1 MSAMSEIKAYRRPD
15 GRVGIRNYVLV
26 ISMVSCSN
34 TVTERIARTT
44 GTIPVVHEQGCCE
57 FEHDH
62 ARTKLA
68 LIAAGRNP
76 NVGAVLLVG
85 LGCEQTN
92 IEDVRACVAE
102 TGKPVEAILI
112 QREGG
117 SPEAER
123 KGVDIVRRLK
133 GVCESQERVPCRV
146 ADLVVGVQ
154 CGGSDWTTA
163 ISANPVIGAMTD
175 LVVAAGGS
183 VLMSEVAG
191 FPGSE
196 HIVASRAVSHDVG
209 LQVLDMISELRAEY
223 IETYGQKIEEVNPT
237 PGNKAGGITTLVEK
251 SMGNIKKMGTSPV
264 QGVLKLGQAIPHPG
278 LWVIDNRAQ
287 GPDPFNLTGLAM
299 QGAVVTAFSSGRGS
313 PVGNAVMPTLKLTGN
328 PETFRKLGSITDFN
342 AGAVIEGATIPE
354 TGKALYAL
362 LLEIAGGRETKSE
375 INGNF
380 EYIVPREAAR
390 KKRDACPLS

>member
-1 MSAMSEIKAYRRPD
+1 
-15 GRVGIRNYVLV
+15 V
-26 ISMVSCSN
+26 
-34 TVTERIARTT
+34 RTDE
-44 GTIPVVHEQGCCE
+44 HRGCQQA
-57 FEHDH
+57 HSGD
-62 ARTKLA
+62 
-68 LIAAGRNP
+68 
-76 NVGAVLLVG
+76 
-85 LGCEQTN
+85 
-92 IEDVRACVAE
+92 
-102 TGKPVEAILI
+102 GKPVEAILI

-133 GVCESQERVPCRV
+133 ALCESQERVPCRI

-163 ISANPVIGAMTD
+163 LSANPVIGAMTD

-251 SMGNIKKMGTSPV
+251 SMGNIKKMGASPV
-264 QGVLKLGQAIPHPG
+264 QASSSSARPSRI
-278 LWVIDNRAQ
+278 RA
-287 GPDPFNLTGLAM
+287 
-299 QGAVVTAFSSGRGS
+299 SG
-313 PVGNAVMPTLKLTGN
+313 
-328 PETFRKLGSITDFN
+328 
-342 AGAVIEGATIPE
+342 
-354 TGKALYAL
+354 
-362 LLEIAGGRETKSE
+362 
-375 INGNF
+375 
-380 EYIVPREAAR
+380 
-390 KKRDACPLS
+390 